1 MIANSSRWCA
11 PVFREDHGRV
21 LSVVRDAADLD
32 AARKVLY
39 HYVTERQYEI
49 HFDEPEHSCFEMAVA
64 RDCARVLR
72 SVLSGSSDTRIG
84 FSVTQALWD
93 LARGVERPDLSKAFF
108 AELSHLLH
116 GLNGTP
122 EGIEPDSSAL
132 GEICGREAALIRSCE
147 LDQIWDGI
155 EQVMARYQSGLD
167 PESMKRRD
175 QRRRQVQEALGATD
189 QEWRDWRWQIRNIIE
204 EPVRLAKVATLRE
217 HERAAVERAVDT
229 RQPFGITPYYAS
241 LMDDDPESGRDRAV
255 RAQVIPPA
263 SYVECMAAHGDR
275 RAETFDFMRE
285 ADTSPVDLVT
295 RRYPAIAILKPF
307 NTCPQICVYCQRNWE
322 IERAMAPGA
331 MASKAELEKAL
342 DWIEEH
348 PAIKEVLVTGGDP
361 LAMGDGPLERI
372 LGRIAG
378 IAHVELIRIGTRTP
392 VTLPMRI
399 TPALARMLGSFRE
412 PGVRDVCLVTHVE
425 HVSEVTPEF
434 VAAVDRLKRR
444 GLSVYNQLVFTFH
457 VSRRF
462 ESAAL
467 RRLLR
472 KCGVEPYYTF
482 APKGKDETEEYRV
495 PIARIM
501 QEQQEEARLLPG
513 MRRTDTPV
521 YNVPGLGK
529 NHLRAA
535 QNRDVVSILADGSRV
550 YEFHPWEKNIVE
562 RDSYVGQDVPVLT
575 YLERLAAI
583 GEDPG
588 EYSSIWYYY

>member
-1 MIANSSRWCA
+1 MITNGSRWSA
-11 PVFREDHGRV
+11 RVFAEEHKIV
-21 LSVVRDAADLD
+21 LGVLRAAADPEE
-32 AARKVLY
+32 ARKSLY
-39 HYVTERQYEI
+39 LHVTERQYQILEDDPQLSAHELAI
-49 HFDEPEHSCFEMAVA
+49 A

-72 SVLSGSSDTRIG
+72 SILARNSDLRAG
-84 FSVTQALWD
+84 FSVVRALWD
-93 LARGVERPDLSKAFF
+93 LARGTDRPELSPAFF
-108 AELSHLLH
+108 AELSHLFH
-116 GLNGTP
+116 GLVGRP
-122 EGIEPDSSAL
+122 QGIAPDPSGLEDVS
-132 GEICGREAALIRSCE
+132 GREAALARSEE
-147 LDQIWDGI
+147 LDRIWEGI
-155 EQVMARYQSGLD
+155 EAAMARFESGLE
-167 PESMKRRD
+167 PAAMKRRAL
-175 QRRRQVQEALGATD
+175 RRRAIQETLGATD
-189 QEWRDWRWQIRNIIE
+189 SQWADWRWQVRNVIE
-204 EPVRLAKVATLRE
+204 DEDSLARVAVLRE
-217 HERAAVERAVDT
+217 EEAGAIRRAVQG
-229 RQPFGITPYYAS
+229 RLPFGVTPYYAS
-241 LMDDDPESGRDRAV
+241 LMDDDPEAGRDRAV
-255 RAQVIPPA
+255 RAQVIPPT

-275 RAETFDFMRE
+275 RAEAFDFMRE
-285 ADTSPVDLVT
+285 ADTSPVDLIT

-322 IERAMAPGA
+322 IDRAMAPGA
-331 MASKAELEKAL
+331 MASKADLERAL
-342 DWIEEH
+342 DWIREH

-372 LGRIAG
+372 LRSLSG
-378 IAHVELIRIGTRTP
+378 IPHVELIRIGTRTP

-399 TPALARMLGSFRE
+399 TPELSRLIASFRE

-434 VAAVDRLKRR
+434 VAAVDRLRRR
-444 GLSVYNQLVFTFH
+444 GVSVYNQLVFTFH

-482 APKGKDETEEYRV
+482 APKGKEETDDYRV
-495 PIARIM
+495 PIARIL

-513 MRRTDTPV
+513 MRRTDAPV

-535 QNRDVVSILADGSRV
+535 QNRDVVSILPDGSRV

-562 RDSYVGQDVPVLT
+562 RDSYIGQDVPILT

>member
-1 MIANSSRWCA
+1 MIRNSSRWSA
-11 PVFREDHGRV
+11 PIFKKDHERV
-21 LSVVRDAADLD
+21 LAIVRDAADLD
-32 AARKVLY
+32 VARKALY

-49 HFDEPEHSCFEMAVA
+49 HFDEPEHSGFEMTVA

-72 SVLSGSSDTRIG
+72 SVLARSSDAGVG

-93 LARGVERPDLSKAFF
+93 LARDVERPDLSKAFF
-108 AELSHLLH
+108 AELSHLLR
-116 GLNGTP
+116 GLNGIP
-122 EGIEPDSSAL
+122 EGIEPDSSIPA
-132 GEICGREAALIRSCE
+132 GVSGREAALVRSRE
-147 LDQIWDGI
+147 LDSIWADI
-155 EQVMARYQSGLD
+155 ETAMARYESGLD
-167 PESMKRRD
+167 PDAMKRRD
-175 QRRRQVQEALGATD
+175 LRRRQVQEAMGATD
-189 QEWRDWRWQIRNIIE
+189 QEWRDWRWQVRNIIE
-204 EPVRLAKVATLRE
+204 DPERLAAVVTLRE
-217 HERAAVERAVDT
+217 HERVAVARAVHAGL
-229 RQPFGITPYYAS
+229 PFGITPYYAS
-241 LMDDDPESGRDRAV
+241 LMDNEPEFGRDRAL

-263 SYVECMAAHGDR
+263 SYVDGMAAHGDR
-275 RAETFDFMRE
+275 RAAAFDFMLE
-285 ADTSPVDLVT
+285 NDTSPIELIT

-331 MASKAELEKAL
+331 MASKADLEKAL
-342 DWIEEH
+342 DWISTH

-372 LGRIAG
+372 LKMLADIP
-378 IAHVELIRIGTRTP
+378 HVEIIRIGTRMP

-399 TPALARMLGSFRE
+399 TPDLARMIGSFRE

-467 RRLLR
+467 RQLLR

-482 APKGKDETEEYRV
+482 APKGKDETEDYRV

-513 MRRTDTPV
+513 MRRTDSPV

-562 RDSYVGQDVPVLT
+562 RDSYIGQDVPLLT

-583 GEDPG
+583 GEDPA

>member
-1 MIANSSRWCA
+1 MKLNMSRWCA
-11 PVFREDHGRV
+11 RAFRENHKPLLD
-21 LSVVRDAADLD
+21 VVSGAADLD
-32 AARKVLY
+32 TARKALY
-39 HYVTERQYEI
+39 HFVTDRQYRI
-49 HFDEPEHSCFEMAVA
+49 FVDDPEHTVSELSIA

-72 SVLSGSSDTRIG
+72 GVLARSSDARVG
-84 FSVTQALWD
+84 FSVAQALWD
-93 LARGVERPDLSKAFF
+93 LARGVERSDLSAAFF

-116 GLNGTP
+116 GLDGRPVGIVP
-122 EGIEPDSSAL
+122 EPSAL
-132 GEICGREAALIRSCE
+132 DEAGGREAALARSAE
-147 LDQIWDGI
+147 LDRIWESI
-155 EQVMARYQSGLD
+155 EASMARFESGLE
-167 PESMKRRD
+167 PAAMKRRQD
-175 QRRRQVQEALGATD
+175 RRRKIQAALGATD
-189 QEWRDWRWQIRNIIE
+189 SDWTDWRWQVRNIIE
-204 EPVRLAKVATLRE
+204 EPQRLAEVAVLRDE
-217 HERAAVERAVDT
+217 ERGAVERAVQT
-229 RQPFGITPYYAS
+229 GQPFGITPYYAS
-241 LMDDDPESGRDRAV
+241 LMDDDPEGGRDRAV
-255 RAQVIPPA
+255 RAQVIPPS
-263 SYVECMAAHGDR
+263 SYVECMAAHGER
-275 RAETFDFMRE
+275 RAQAFDFMRE
-285 ADTSPVDLVT
+285 ADTSPVDLIT

-331 MASKAELEKAL
+331 MASRADLERAVA
-342 DWIEEH
+342 WIRD
-348 PAIKEVLVTGGDP
+348 PPPIKEVLVTGGDP

-372 LGRIAG
+372 LRSLADIP
-378 IAHVELIRIGTRTP
+378 HVELIRIGTRTP

-399 TPALARMLGSFRE
+399 TPELSRMIGSFRE
-412 PGVRDVCLVTHVE
+412 PGVREVCLVTHVE

-444 GLSVYNQLVFTFH
+444 GVSVYNQLVFTFH

-472 KCGVEPYYTF
+472 TCGVEPYYTF
-482 APKGKDETEEYRV
+482 APKGKEETEEYRV
-495 PIARIM
+495 PIARIL

-513 MRRTDTPV
+513 MRRTDAPV

-529 NHLRAA
+529 NHLRAG
-535 QNRDVVSILADGSRV
+535 QNRDVVSILPDGSRV

-562 RDSYVGQDVPVLT
+562 RESYIGQDVPILS

>member
-1 MIANSSRWCA
+1 MIMNSSRWCA
-11 PVFREDHGRV
+11 DVFREDHRRV
-21 LSVVRDAADLD
+21 LASVQNAADLD
-32 AARKVLY
+32 AARKAFY

-72 SVLSGSSDTRIG
+72 SVLAGSSDARVG

-93 LARGVERPDLSKAFF
+93 LSRGIARPDLSRAFF
-108 AELSHLLH
+108 AEFSHLLH

-122 EGIEPDSSAL
+122 EGIGLDASAL
-132 GEICGREAALIRSCE
+132 GDISGREAALIRSRE
-147 LDQIWDGI
+147 LDRIWEGI
-155 EQVMARYQSGLD
+155 EAAMARYQSGLE
-167 PESMKRRD
+167 PEAMKRRG
-175 QRRRQVQEALGATD
+175 QRRRRVQKALGATD
-189 QEWRDWRWQIRNIIE
+189 QQWGDWRWQVRAIIE
-204 EPVRLAKVATLRE
+204 DPERLAAAVTLRE
-217 HERAAVERAVDT
+217 HERAAVERAVGSG
-229 RQPFGITPYYAS
+229 QPFGITPYYAS

-255 RAQVIPPA
+255 RAQVIPPV
-263 SYVECMAAHGDR
+263 SYVDCMAVHGDR
-275 RAETFDFMRE
+275 RAEAFDFMRE

-331 MASKAELEKAL
+331 MASRADLEKAL
-342 DWIEEH
+342 GWIREH

-372 LGRIAG
+372 MRGVADIP
-378 IAHVELIRIGTRTP
+378 HVELIRIGTRTP

-399 TPALARMLGSFRE
+399 TSALARMLGSFRE
-412 PGVRDVCLVTHVE
+412 PGVREVCLVTHVE

-434 VAAVDRLKRR
+434 VAAVDRLRRR
-444 GLSVYNQLVFTFH
+444 GLSVYNQLVFTFY

-482 APKGKDETEEYRV
+482 APKAKEEMDEYRV

-513 MRRTDTPV
+513 MRRTDAPV

-535 QNRDVVSILADGSRV
+535 QNRDVVSILPDGSRV

-562 RDSYVGQDVPVLT
+562 RDSYIGQDVPILT

-583 GEDPG
+583 GEDPA

>member
-1 MIANSSRWCA
+1 MIMNASRWNA
-11 PVFREDHGRV
+11 RVFAEEHKAV
-21 LSVVRDAADLD
+21 LDIFRNAADLGE
-32 AARKVLY
+32 ARKSLY
-39 HYVTERQYEI
+39 LLVTERQYQILEDDPQLSAHKLAI
-49 HFDEPEHSCFEMAVA
+49 A

-72 SVLSGSSDTRIG
+72 AILARNSDVRAG
-84 FSVTQALWD
+84 FSVAQALWD
-93 LARGVERPDLSKAFF
+93 LAHGTERTELSPAFF
-108 AELSHLLH
+108 AELSHLFH
-116 GLNGTP
+116 GLVGRP
-122 EGIEPDSSAL
+122 EGIGPEASRLEEVS
-132 GEICGREAALIRSCE
+132 GREAAVARSEE
-147 LDQIWDGI
+147 LDRIWEGI
-155 EQVMARYQSGLD
+155 EAAMARFESGIE
-167 PESMKRRD
+167 PAAMERRAL
-175 QRRRQVQEALGATD
+175 RRRAIQEAFGASDSQWT
-189 QEWRDWRWQIRNIIE
+189 DWRWQVRNIIE
-204 EPVRLAKVATLRE
+204 DEGRLAEVVVLRE
-217 HERAAVERAVDT
+217 EEGNAIRRAVQG
-229 RQPFGITPYYAS
+229 RLPFGVTPYYAS
-241 LMDDDPESGRDRAV
+241 LMDDDPEAGRDRAV
-255 RAQVIPPA
+255 RAQVIPPL
-263 SYVECMAAHGDR
+263 SYVEGMAVHGDR
-275 RAETFDFMRE
+275 RAEAFDFMRE

-322 IERAMAPGA
+322 IDRAMAPGA
-331 MASKAELEKAL
+331 MASKADLARAL
-342 DWIEEH
+342 DWIRGH

-372 LGRIAG
+372 LRSLSDIG
-378 IAHVELIRIGTRTP
+378 HVELIRIGTRTP
-392 VTLPMRI
+392 VTMPMRI
-399 TPALARMLGSFRE
+399 TPELSRLIGSFRE

-434 VAAVDRLKRR
+434 VAAVDRLRRR
-444 GLSVYNQLVFTFH
+444 GVSVYNQLVFTFH

-482 APKGKDETEEYRV
+482 APKGKEETDAYRV
-495 PIARIM
+495 PIARIL

-513 MRRTDTPV
+513 MRRTDAPV

-535 QNRDVVSILADGSRV
+535 QNRDVVSILPDGSRL

-562 RDSYVGQDVPVLT
+562 RDSYIGQDVPILT